1 MVRGTRRHE
10 TNAFS
15 LPPKVG
21 RVLFLSLKGAK
32 RARSHP
38 LTMQK
43 FYEGL
48 GAEEGGVAQKG
59 RVLYAKFSQ
68 RLQVLLDKSTPKPM
82 ERWLS
87 LAMVLF
93 IYFVRVSPQSSH
105 LGPPT
110 ERGRASREGDACPS
124 ESGRQCFRLCF

>member
-1 MVRGTRRHE
+1 
-10 TNAFS
+10 
-15 LPPKVG
+15 
-21 RVLFLSLKGAK
+21 
-32 RARSHP
+32 
-38 LTMQK
+38 MQK

-93 IYFVRVSPQSSH
+93 IYFVRVWLLRGFYIVTYGLGIYNLNLLIGFLSPQIDPDTE
-105 LGPPT
+105 GPQLPT
-110 ERGRASREGDACPS
+110 KSDQEFKPFVR
-124 ESGRQCFRLCF
+124 RLPEFKFW